1 MTAGWMALLLLTM
14 KLFPDVPVVR
24 AIHDSLIVKPLAWLD
39 SLERRHMLFAL
50 VFIGI
55 ALGGFEMIAV
65 LGSADVAALLAWDIS
80 LYLDTVIA
88 VWTMSTIGKA
98 RGAAAYL
105 RSRIAG
111 LLSRRPSAR
120 TRKRRARVA
129 AARKPANDSDADG
142 GWAWAA

>member
-1 MTAGWMALLLLTM
+1 MTAALLALLLLTM

-24 AIHDSLIVKPLAWLD
+24 AIHDVLVVKPVAWLD
-39 SLERRHMLFAL
+39 ALERRHMIFAL

-65 LGSADVAALLAWDIS
+65 LGSTDVAALLAWDIS

-88 VWTMSTIGKA
+88 VWTMATIGKV

-105 RSRIAG
+105 RGRIAG
-111 LLSRRPSAR
+111 ALGRRPSAR

-129 AARKPANDSDADG
+129 ATRKPANDSDADG
-142 GWAWAA
+142 GLAWAA

>member
-1 MTAGWMALLLLTM
+1 M

-24 AIHDSLIVKPLAWLD
+24 AIHDVLVVKPVAWLD
-39 SLERRHMLFAL
+39 ALERRHMIFAL

-65 LGSADVAALLAWDIS
+65 LGSTDVAALLAWDIS

-88 VWTMSTIGKA
+88 VWTMATIGKV

-105 RSRIAG
+105 RGRI
-111 LLSRRPSAR
+111 
-120 TRKRRARVA
+120 
-129 AARKPANDSDADG
+129 
-142 GWAWAA
+142 